1 MQMQAAVLNE
11 FNTPFSIETVDLA
24 PPQAGEVLVKVAAA
38 GICHSD
44 WHVVEG
50 HSYFPLPIICGHEG
64 AGVVESVGDRRHGA
78 QAGRSRDPELPRQLR
93 RLLLLPAR
101 QEQPLRSVFAGAA
114 KSGLMKDGQSRIT
127 RAGEPVHIMTGLGCF
142 AEYVV
147 IDQSAAVPIRKDVP
161 LEVAALVGCAVST
174 GVGAAM
180 YTADVRPGESVAV
193 YGAGGVGLNIIMGA
207 VMCGADP
214 VIAVD
219 TNSSK
224 MEIARE
230 FGATHTL
237 YSDDNSVGEIQALTG
252 GRGADHVFES
262 VGLSFLQERGL
273 EATRPGGTL
282 TLVGLTPVG
291 SDTNL
296 PGAVITRT
304 EKVIRGSFYGSV
316 NTQRDFPNVH
326 RALSRGQ
333 AQAGRAGDAALPTG
347 RDQRGLRQ
355 HAHRRG
361 RPRDHRVLR
370 PLRDQPLRYPR
381 LPYQIS
387 KASPPRK

>member
-11 FNTPFSIETVDLA
+11 INSPFSIETVDLA

-50 HSYFPLPIICGHEG
+50 LSYFPLPIICGHEG
-64 AGVVESVGDRRHGA
+64 AGIVESVGDGVTSVQPGEHVTLSFRANCGDCFYCQREK
-78 QAGRSRDPELPRQLR
+78 SNLCEVYSPVLR
-93 RLLLLPAR
+93 
-101 QEQPLRSVFAGAA
+101 
-114 KSGLMKDGQSRIT
+114 SGLMKDGSSRIS

-147 IDQSAAVPIRKDVP
+147 IDQSAVVPIRPDVP

-207 VMCGADP
+207 VLCGADP
-214 VIAVD
+214 VIAID

-230 FGATHTL
+230 FGASHTL
-237 YSDDNSVGEIQALTG
+237 YSDDNCVSEVQALTD

-262 VGLSFLQERGL
+262 VGLSVLQERGL

-291 SDTNL
+291 SATNL

-316 NTQRDFPNVH
+316 NTHRDFPKFIE
-326 RALSRGQ
+326 LY
-333 AQAGRAGDAALPTG
+333 RAGKLKLDELVTRRYRLDEINDAYANMLTG
-347 RDQRGLRQ
+347 EVARGII
-355 HAHRRG
+355 
-361 RPRDHRVLR
+361 VF
-370 PLRDQPLRYPR
+370 
-381 LPYQIS
+381 
-387 KASPPRK
+387 

>member
-24 PPQAGEVLVKVAAA
+24 PPEAGEVLVKVAAA

-50 HSYFPLPIICGHEG
+50 LSYFPLPIICGHEG
-64 AGVVESVGDRRHGA
+64 SGVVESVGEGVSGLKPGDHVTLSFRAHCGECFYCL
-78 QAGRSRDPELPRQLR
+78 RDKGNLCETFSPVLR
-93 RLLLLPAR
+93 
-101 QEQPLRSVFAGAA
+101 
-114 KSGLMKDGQSRIT
+114 SGLMQDGLSRIT
-127 RAGEPVHIMTGLGCF
+127 RDGEPVHIMTGLGCF

-147 IDQSAAVPIRKDVP
+147 IDQSAAVPIRQDVP

-174 GVGAAM
+174 GVGAAI

-237 YSDDNSVGEIQALTG
+237 YSDDESVAEIQALTG

-296 PGAVITRT
+296 PGAIITRT

-316 NTQRDFPNVH
+316 NTKRDFPMFIE
-326 RALSRGQ
+326 LY
-333 AQAGRAGDAALPTG
+333 RAGKLKLDELVTRRYQLDEINEAYANMLTG
-347 RDQRGLRQ
+347 EVARGII
-355 HAHRRG
+355 
-361 RPRDHRVLR
+361 VF
-370 PLRDQPLRYPR
+370 
-381 LPYQIS
+381 
-387 KASPPRK
+387 